1 MPRKI
6 PRLCPGG
13 SCGRVPA
20 AEPLVVW
27 AGTGTTANRVKMTT
41 VKTVIGK
48 SSGFIGFSPYFSS
61 RYGKDAHM

>member
-1 MPRKI
+1 
-6 PRLCPGG
+6 
-13 SCGRVPA
+13 VPA

-48 SSGFIGFSPYFSS
+48 SSGFIGFSPYFSW
-61 RYGKDAHM
+61 RYGKEAHM